1 MQSLLPKDTLLRTY
15 LLVIGKSLSYRTI
28 FPIFKCGTKT
38 DPSNYRP
45 ISILPT
51 LSKIFER
58 HVNKNLMGYLNKHN
72 LINKNQSGF
81 RAKHSCQTAL
91 IKLID
96 KWMECIDKGDIVG
109 ILFLDFRKA
118 FDLVDHKILMDKLS
132 LYHFSHS
139 ALRWFDSYLDG
150 RHQAIL
156 SETGLTEFANIR
168 YGVPQ
173 GSILGPTLF
182 LIFINDLPLNF
193 DFCLSDFY
201 ADDGTVHTHD
211 KNAKTV
217 EIKLQGDLN
226 NAKHWSE
233 ENKLSINYNKTTC
246 MTIGTKKKN

>member
-1 MQSLLPKDTLLRTY
+1 
-15 LLVIGKSLSYRTI
+15 
-28 FPIFKCGTKT
+28 
-38 DPSNYRP
+38 
-45 ISILPT
+45 
-51 LSKIFER
+51 
-58 HVNKNLMGYLNKHN
+58 
-72 LINKNQSGF
+72 
-81 RAKHSCQTAL
+81 
-91 IKLID
+91 
-96 KWMECIDKGDIVG
+96 MECIDKGDIVG
-109 ILFLDFRKA
+109 TLFFDFRKA

-132 LYHFSHS
+132 LYHFSPS
-139 ALRWFDSYLDG
+139 ALRWFNSYLDG

-201 ADDGTVHTHD
+201 ADDGTVHTND
-211 KNAKTV
+211 KNVETV

-233 ENKLSINYNKTTC
+233 ENKLPLNYNKTTC
-246 MTIGTKKKN
+246 MTIGSEKELMTVVS